1 MAETP
6 KKKTSTTKAAT
17 TAKAATADKATTAAK
32 PRKVAAKKGGNGVT
46 ADPVSLNGQAAINDQ
61 HVPHDEVAR
70 LAHTYW
76 QQRGHKHG
84 QHEDDWYR
92 AEQELRGKE

>member
-6 KKKTSTTKAAT
+6 KKKTTTKT
-17 TAKAATADKATTAAK
+17 ATANKPATAAK
-32 PRKVAAKKGGNGVT
+32 PRKAPAKKAASAAK
-46 ADPVSLNGQAAINDQ
+46 ADPVAANGNVATMERPVA
-61 HVPHDEVAR
+61 HDEVAR

-76 QQRGHKHG
+76 QQRGHRHG

-92 AEQELRGKE
+92 AEQELRGKAS